1 MKILSAEYLRSCVGP
16 DDFPKDR
23 IPEVAFVGRSNVGK
37 SSLINSLLNRKKLVK
52 VSRTPGKTRAVNFF
66 HVATADPRLKNFYLV
81 DLPGYGYA
89 KASKSVIAEW
99 GPLIE
104 RYLTAR
110 PELRSVFL
118 LLDARGTE
126 DHDVSTYAWLCDHVQ
141 RPVLVLTKSDKLSRS
156 ERGASLAAVR
166 EAFRLSEADRC
177 IPYSSVTHEGRDE
190 LWQTIRAAASPE
202 HSALS
207 LQPSAHK
214 LKADR

>member
-1 MKILSAEYLRSCVGP
+1 VKILSAEFLRSCVGP

-23 IPEVAFVGRSNVGK
+23 LPEIAFVGRSNVGK

-66 HVATADPRLKNFYLV
+66 HVATADSRLKNFYLV

-99 GPLIE
+99 GPMIE
-104 RYLTAR
+104 QYLRAR
-110 PELRSVFL
+110 PELRAVFL

-166 EAFRLSEADRC
+166 ESFRLSKADRC
-177 IPYSSVTHEGRDE
+177 VPYSSVTHEGRDE
-190 LWQTIRAAASPE
+190 LWQAIRDLVNRS
-202 HSALS
+202 S
-207 LQPSAHK
+207 
-214 LKADR
+214 